1 MAVYIKKTTQIA
13 FFKKSKNL
21 NLTWRWFETQT
32 PHKHKGQSSGG
43 LWLRF
48 LVCGLEWN
56 TPFHLLLLHYTVRK
70 YASPGG
76 SVGNGLRLC
85 FGVAVALYLAQGCPL
100 LRLKPA
106 TALPLCQTV
115 LMELN
120 SVKRH
125 TRMELFSQ
133 LVPPLT
139 SCQRKGLFPLTF
151 CLWQKHL
158 FPTSCYCPATEET
171 ERKKWVSA
179 VWLTLCPLR
188 KRSSCCWNKK

>member
-1 MAVYIKKTTQIA
+1 MVVYLKKTTQIA
-13 FFKKSKNL
+13 FFKKNKNL

-32 PHKHKGQSSGG
+32 PHKHKGQSCGG

-85 FGVAVALYLAQGCPL
+85 FGVAVALYLAQGRPL

-106 TALPLCQTV
+106 AALPLCQML
-115 LMELN
+115 LMELD

-125 TRMELFSQ
+125 TRRHGWSCFPNSSLRWLPVRERGCFLWPFASDRNTCF
-133 LVPPLT
+133 LLPVIAPL
-139 SCQRKGLFPLTF
+139 QRKL
-151 CLWQKHL
+151 KEK
-158 FPTSCYCPATEET
+158 SE
-171 ERKKWVSA
+171 
-179 VWLTLCPLR
+179 
-188 KRSSCCWNKK
+188 